1 MDLQKVH
8 QRQGGPRMRYSN
20 ERSFRAQF
28 DFLRRQFLQDGELPF
43 TDVLSRETVTKGLD
57 TIEHAWNDSIYT
69 PLVTLW
75 VFLGQVLSADH
86 SCRNAV
92 ARLIV
97 HRVSRGLRP
106 CSSITGAYCQAR
118 KKLPEHFFSTIA
130 RLVGRKLQGQSEQEW
145 LWKGRHV
152 YMFDGTT
159 VQMPDTAANQQAY
172 PQTWN
177 QKAGAGLPLAR
188 VAAVFSLSCGVILD
202 LGIAKYAGKG
212 QGEVSLLHKLL
223 GMFSPGDILLADA
236 LMCNWRGL
244 FALQQ
249 RGVDTVTRLNKAT
262 RKADFR
268 RGKRLGKDDHIV
280 TWRKPSMRNIDRET
294 YKAMPGNITVR
305 EVRVHVEQPGFR
317 TKVLIVVTTLLDPEQ
332 YTKEDLANLYR
343 ERWSNELDLRSIKSV
358 MQMECLRCK
367 TPELVRKEIWTHVL
381 AYNLIRTIMA
391 QAASKHGL
399 PPRSIS
405 FKGTLQTLEAFQPMI
420 AMQGNHTSSSRW
432 LFYEQLLDAI
442 VKHRVADRP
451 DRIEPRRIKRRHKH
465 YVPLSVPRAE
475 AKRQIL
481 KGLSK
486 N

>member
-1 MDLQKVH
+1 MQ
-8 QRQGGPRMRYSN
+8 YSN

-28 DFLRRQFLQDGELPF
+28 DFLRHQFLQDGELPF
-43 TDVLSRETVTKGLD
+43 TDVLSRETVTQGLD
-57 TIEHAWNDSIYT
+57 TIENAWNDSVYT

-97 HRVSRGLRP
+97 HRVSRGLNP
-106 CSSITGAYCQAR
+106 CSSLTGAYCQAR
-118 KKLPEHFFSTIA
+118 KKLPEQFFSTIA
-130 RLVGRKLQGQSEQEW
+130 RLVGRKLEDQSKEEW

-159 VQMPDTAANQQAY
+159 TLMPDTAANRKAY
-172 PQTWN
+172 PKTWN
-177 QKAGAGLPLAR
+177 QKANVGLPLAR
-188 VAAVFSLSCGVILD
+188 VAAVFSLSCGAILD

-212 QGEVSLLHKLL
+212 QGEVTLLHQLAE
-223 GMFSPGDILLADA
+223 MFSPGDVLLADA

-244 FALQQ
+244 FSLQQ
-249 RGVDTVTRLNKAT
+249 RGVDTVTRLNKSN

-280 TWRKPSMRNIDRET
+280 TWRKPTMRNIDRET
-294 YKAMPGNITVR
+294 YKSMPKQLTVR
-305 EVRVHVEQPGFR
+305 EARVHVHQPGFR
-317 TKVLIVVTTLLDPEQ
+317 TKVFVVVTTLLDPEK
-332 YTKEDLANLYR
+332 YSKEDLAELYR
-343 ERWSNELDLRSIKSV
+343 ERWNNELDLRSIKSV

-367 TPELVRKEIWTHVL
+367 TPEMVRKEIWTHVL

-391 QAASKHGL
+391 QAASKHAL

-420 AMQGNHTSSSRW
+420 AMQGHHTSSSRW
-432 LFYEQLLDAI
+432 QFYEQLLDA
-442 VKHRVADRP
+442 VARHRVADRP